1 MAPTFFLEIVT
12 PERTFFIGE
21 IQEVIVKTLAGE
33 IGVLKGHTPLV
44 SAVEIGVARI
54 KKSDGTWVE
63 AVVSQGFMEVTND
76 YAILLTDSAEWPEEI
91 DANRARR
98 AKERAEERLTSHL
111 SKLEYIRTQAALHRA
126 IARLS
131 VKRGMK

>member
-91 DANRARR
+91 DENRARR